1 MHECFAEAV
10 DRLFRETYVGSNL
23 DEFQATNDTD
33 IQSGKIFQQ
42 ESFVRYE
49 SKYLELK
56 EKCLEG
62 AYGKIP
68 QFWMSYAKLVDRQH
82 LLHAAVNTNDF
93 DGRLQCW
100 KDSVSLCFS
109 TNKQNYSRYGTY
121 YCLQMENLEETHPGN
136 KDELQVKGLS
146 V

>member
-1 MHECFAEAV
+1 MVH
-10 DRLFRETYVGSNL
+10 RENP
-23 DEFQATNDTD
+23 
-33 IQSGKIFQQ
+33 
-42 ESFVRYE
+42 
-49 SKYLELK
+49 
-56 EKCLEG
+56 
-62 AYGKIP
+62 P

-82 LLHAAVNTNDF
+82 LLHAAINTNNY

-121 YCLQMENLEETHPGN
+121 YCLQMENLEETHPGA

-146 V
+146 VCRNSYNIGQSIDGAGEQTFMKSSKTAG